1 MYRYRTQTRA
11 SPEIDLDPCKNFL
24 ENKND
29 ITRKELMQE

>member
-11 SPEIDLDPCKNFL
+11 SPEIILDPYKNLL

-29 ITRKELMQE
+29 ITTKELAQE